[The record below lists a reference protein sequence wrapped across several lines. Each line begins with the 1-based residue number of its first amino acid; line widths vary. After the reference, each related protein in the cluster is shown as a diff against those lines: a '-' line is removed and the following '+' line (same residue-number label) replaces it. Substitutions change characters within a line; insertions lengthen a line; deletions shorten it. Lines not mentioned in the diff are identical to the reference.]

1 MKDTKV
7 PILGIN
13 TGQLGFLTSVN
24 KESLIKGLDMFF
36 MKKYTLIKRTLLE
49 LKTSPEISDIVFF
62 PYALNEV
69 TINRKNSTSMLSIK
83 TTIDQKLLTTYWS
96 DGLIISTSTGS
107 TGYSLSSGGPII
119 SPEAN
124 AFVLNPI
131 APHNIGMRPLIV
143 PDKSNIGIHVTGR
156 SKKHLI
162 SLDNRR
168 FTIQNSSS
176 ISISKAPFFIKTIQL
191 EGNDFFMTLRDK
203 LLSSYIGDIVVQATL
218 DNQVTQSTQWAD
230 IATLTFAGTET
241 APYVTAQFH
250 ELGAFIGGSNYI
262 GDIGTNKYIHPNS
275 PAFGI
280 IYKWNATD
288 RYSLRAGVSISNI
301 KENEFRNVI

>member
-162 SLDNRR
+162 LLDNRR

-203 LLSSYIGDIVVQATL
+203 LFWGL
-218 DNQVTQSTQWAD
+218 D
-230 IATLTFAGTET
+230 
-241 APYVTAQFH
+241 
-250 ELGAFIGGSNYI
+250 
-262 GDIGTNKYIHPNS
+262 K
-275 PAFGI
+275 
-280 IYKWNATD
+280 
-288 RYSLRAGVSISNI
+288 
-301 KENEFRNVI
+301 RNRQ

>member
-1 MKDTKV
+1 MKVGIFRISSKSNSLTEHEIAVIEYLDKNNHEIFIDVDFFKSLALNKNKKPLDINKVDVLFTIGGDGTLLRAIPIVKDTKV

-203 LLSSYIGDIVVQATL
+203 LFWGL
-218 DNQVTQSTQWAD
+218 D
-230 IATLTFAGTET
+230 
-241 APYVTAQFH
+241 
-250 ELGAFIGGSNYI
+250 
-262 GDIGTNKYIHPNS
+262 K
-275 PAFGI
+275 
-280 IYKWNATD
+280 
-288 RYSLRAGVSISNI
+288 
-301 KENEFRNVI
+301 RNRQ

>member
-1 MKDTKV
+1 MKVGIFRISSKSNPLTEHEIAVIEYLDKHNHEIFIDVDFFKSLALNKNKKPLDINKVDVLFTIGGDGTLLRAIPIVKDTKV

-168 FTIQNSSS
+168 FTIKNSSS

-203 LLSSYIGDIVVQATL
+203 LFWGL
-218 DNQVTQSTQWAD
+218 D
-230 IATLTFAGTET
+230 
-241 APYVTAQFH
+241 
-250 ELGAFIGGSNYI
+250 
-262 GDIGTNKYIHPNS
+262 K
-275 PAFGI
+275 
-280 IYKWNATD
+280 
-288 RYSLRAGVSISNI
+288 
-301 KENEFRNVI
+301 RNRQ

>member
-1 MKDTKV
+1 MKVGIFRISSKSNSLTEHEIAVIEYLDKHNHEIFIDVDFFKSLALNKNKKPLDINKVDVLFTIGGDGTLLRAIPIVKDTKV

-131 APHNIGMRPLIV
+131 APHNIGMRPPIV

-168 FTIQNSSS
+168 FTIKNSCS

-203 LLSSYIGDIVVQATL
+203 LFWGL
-218 DNQVTQSTQWAD
+218 D
-230 IATLTFAGTET
+230 
-241 APYVTAQFH
+241 
-250 ELGAFIGGSNYI
+250 
-262 GDIGTNKYIHPNS
+262 K
-275 PAFGI
+275 
-280 IYKWNATD
+280 
-288 RYSLRAGVSISNI
+288 
-301 KENEFRNVI
+301 RNRQ

>member
-1 MKDTKV
+1 MKVGIFRISSKSNSLTEHEIAVIEYLDKHNHEIFIDVDFFKSLALNKNKKPLDINKVDVLFTIGGDGTLLRAIPIVKDTKV

-156 SKKHLI
+156 SKNHLI

-203 LLSSYIGDIVVQATL
+203 LFWGL
-218 DNQVTQSTQWAD
+218 D
-230 IATLTFAGTET
+230 
-241 APYVTAQFH
+241 
-250 ELGAFIGGSNYI
+250 
-262 GDIGTNKYIHPNS
+262 K
-275 PAFGI
+275 
-280 IYKWNATD
+280 
-288 RYSLRAGVSISNI
+288 
-301 KENEFRNVI
+301 RNRQ

>member
-1 MKDTKV
+1 MKVGIFRISSKSNPLTEHEIAVIEYLDKHNHEIFIDVDFFKSLALNKNKKPLDINKVDVLFTIGGDGTLLRAIPIVKDTKV

-69 TINRKNSTSMLSIK
+69 TLNRKNSTSMLSIK

-131 APHNIGMRPLIV
+131 APHNIGIRPLIV

-168 FTIQNSSS
+168 FTIKNSSS

-203 LLSSYIGDIVVQATL
+203 LFWGL
-218 DNQVTQSTQWAD
+218 D
-230 IATLTFAGTET
+230 
-241 APYVTAQFH
+241 
-250 ELGAFIGGSNYI
+250 
-262 GDIGTNKYIHPNS
+262 K
-275 PAFGI
+275 
-280 IYKWNATD
+280 
-288 RYSLRAGVSISNI
+288 
-301 KENEFRNVI
+301 RNRQ

>member
-1 MKDTKV
+1 MKVGIFRISSKSNSLTEHEIAVIEYLDKHNHEIFIDVDFFKSLALNKNKKPLDINKVDVLFTIGGDGTLLRAIPIVKDTKV

-203 LLSSYIGDIVVQATL
+203 LFWGL
-218 DNQVTQSTQWAD
+218 D
-230 IATLTFAGTET
+230 
-241 APYVTAQFH
+241 
-250 ELGAFIGGSNYI
+250 
-262 GDIGTNKYIHPNS
+262 K
-275 PAFGI
+275 
-280 IYKWNATD
+280 
-288 RYSLRAGVSISNI
+288 
-301 KENEFRNVI
+301 RNRQ

>member
-1 MKDTKV
+1 MKVGIFRISSKSNSLTEHEIAVIEYLDKHNHEIFIDVDFFKSLALNKNKKPLDINKVDVLFTIGGDGTLLRAIPIVKDTKV

-168 FTIQNSSS
+168 FTIKNSSS

-203 LLSSYIGDIVVQATL
+203 LFWGL
-218 DNQVTQSTQWAD
+218 D
-230 IATLTFAGTET
+230 
-241 APYVTAQFH
+241 
-250 ELGAFIGGSNYI
+250 
-262 GDIGTNKYIHPNS
+262 K
-275 PAFGI
+275 
-280 IYKWNATD
+280 
-288 RYSLRAGVSISNI
+288 
-301 KENEFRNVI
+301 RNRQ

>member
-1 MKDTKV
+1 MKVGIFRISSKSNSLTEHEIAVIEYLDKHNHEIFIDVDFFKSLALNKNKKPLDINKVDVLFTIGGDGTLLRAIPIVKDTKV

-168 FTIQNSSS
+168 FTIKNSCS

-191 EGNDFFMTLRDK
+191 EGNDFFMTLGDK
-203 LLSSYIGDIVVQATL
+203 LFWGL
-218 DNQVTQSTQWAD
+218 D
-230 IATLTFAGTET
+230 
-241 APYVTAQFH
+241 
-250 ELGAFIGGSNYI
+250 
-262 GDIGTNKYIHPNS
+262 K
-275 PAFGI
+275 
-280 IYKWNATD
+280 
-288 RYSLRAGVSISNI
+288 
-301 KENEFRNVI
+301 RNRQ